1 LSPYEINDKNDKT
14 HPGVNSGANR
24 EPAESG
30 VNATEARDLD
40 RGDLTRARSVL
51 NRAGVRKLE
60 VDGTTT
66 IGIWSDLDGPDIR
79 AALLVLNLDRLPVA
93 YLDGSTVAE
102 HQKGRLCAGE
112 PVPMDVVTEMERH
125 PAEPW
130 IVRDR
135 LLKAMGWCPNG
146 LGWPE
151 WKMASLNRFFEAI
164 ADNPPAGPAPTEDAA
179 VKENGLAEAT
189 TPMLH
194 NLGISYIVVE

>member
-1 LSPYEINDKNDKT
+1 MNRSLREAGGEILYIGETDDNNDIVPT
-14 HPGVNSGANR
+14 HVSY
-24 EPAESG
+24 
-30 VNATEARDLD
+30 VARADLPEQGENLHIQPDLD
-40 RGDLTRARSVL
+40 RGDLIRARAVL

-93 YLDGSTVAE
+93 YLDGTTVAV
-102 HQKGRLCAGE
+102 HQKGRLC
-112 PVPMDVVTEMERH
+112 
-125 PAEPW
+125 AEPW

-135 LLKAMGWCPNG
+135 MLKAMGWCPDG

-164 ADNPPAGPAPTEDAA
+164 ADNAPAGPATTEDAG
-179 VKENGLAEAT
+179 VNETDLGEAT

-194 NLGISYIVVE
+194 NLGLSYILVE